1 MNIELSIVIVEYHS
15 VDKICCCVDRIF
27 SKLSLPFEIIVS

>member
-15 VDKICCCVDRIF
+15 VDEICCCVDRNIQQ
-27 SKLSLPFEIIVS
+27 VVVAV